1 MIDFTDATDDNANTV
16 AHATPPPVP
25 ALGNIETDTR
35 AFQDYAAGGHIE
47 ADRNLAAIAE
57 RENAEARLEQLDEE
71 NFAALFSEVNVAKGG
86 ILTEKPDNVNL
97 VRTKTDGQGG
107 SRGIWKGTF
116 EVPRKDMN
124 MGTSKEGAS
133 LLDLL

>member
-1 MIDFTDATDDNANTV
+1 MIDFTVAIDDIANTV
-16 AHATPPPVP
+16 PRAPSPSVS
-25 ALGNIETDTR
+25 ALGNIEMETR

-47 ADRNLAAIAE
+47 SDRNLAAIAE
-57 RENAEARLEQLDEE
+57 RENAEARLKRLDEE
-71 NFAALFSEVNVAKGG
+71 NFAALFGEVNVAKGG

-107 SRGIWKGTF
+107 SRGIWKGTL
-116 EVPRKDMN
+116 EVPRKDTD
-124 MGTSKEGAS
+124 MGTAKEGAS